1 MELAEASES
10 LLDLRLSILANK
22 NLLFTL
28 ALTYLYDTIAM
39 NPKHE
44 KRIINNNE
52 SLSVDVGA

>member
-10 LLDLRLSILANK
+10 LLDRRLSIFANK

-28 ALTYLYDTIAM
+28 ALTYRYDTIAM
-39 NPKHE
+39 KPKQE
-44 KRIINNNE
+44 KRIMNNKE